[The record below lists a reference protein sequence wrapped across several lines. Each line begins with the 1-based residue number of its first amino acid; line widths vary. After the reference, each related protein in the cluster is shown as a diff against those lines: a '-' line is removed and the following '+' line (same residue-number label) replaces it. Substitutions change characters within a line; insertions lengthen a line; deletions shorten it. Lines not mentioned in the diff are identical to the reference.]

1 MLEKL
6 KKDLKKKIKKADK
19 VYVVGHNFIDLDV
32 LGASIA
38 VFKIANKYKRE
49 CYIIINDDV
58 LEDSVSKAIDS
69 I

>member
-38 VFKIANKYKRE
+38 VFKIANKYKTL
-49 CYIIINDDV
+49 I
-58 LEDSVSKAIDS
+58 L
-69 I
+69 